1 MMRRNLIETVM
12 GAVVLL
18 VAGLFVYFAYT
29 TAQFRAVKGYPVMAS
44 FAKLGGLPVGS
55 DVRISG
61 IKVGVVT
68 ARSLDP
74 VSFNATIK
82 MTIAETIKLPEDT
95 VALISSEGLVG
106 EKYVRLEPG
115 RSTTLIPPNGM
126 IRETRNFR
134 SLEDQVGEII
144 FLATRKPGASTPPD
158 M

>member
-1 MMRRNLIETVM
+1 M
-12 GAVVLL
+12 
-18 VAGLFVYFAYT
+18 
-29 TAQFRAVKGYPVMAS
+29 
-44 FAKLGGLPVGS
+44 
-55 DVRISG
+55 RISG

-95 VALISSEGLVG
+95 VAVISSEGLVG

-115 RSTTLIPPNGM
+115 RSTTLIPANGK

-144 FLATRKPGASTPPD
+144 FLATNRPGAAAPPD

>member
-1 MMRRNLIETVM
+1 MRRNLIETVM

-29 TAQFRAVKGYPVMAS
+29 TAQFRTVKGYPVMAS

-95 VALISSEGLVG
+95 VAVISSEGLVG

-115 RSTTLIPPNGM
+115 RSQAVIPANGM

-144 FLATRKPGASTPPD
+144 FLATRKPSASQAPD